1 MKDPT
6 GADQILLRDL
16 NAVRLKDEEVSRV
29 LAAAKM
35 ACRNGETSDTAGI
48 MIAVRLFEKAPDK
61 AKAII
66 FRLQALAKLIA
77 SLDFEDWVLGN
88 GHFVPAFAQESLI
101 SAAVDHPLSM
111 VDGDISFEKEPFL
124 QRAFEL
130 TKTHSG
136 NDN

>member
-1 MKDPT
+1 MEDPT

-16 NAVRLKDEEVSRV
+16 NAVRLKDEEVARV

-35 ACRNGETSDTAGI
+35 ACRNGETGDTAGI

-66 FRLQALAKLIA
+66 FRLQALARLIA

-88 GHFVPAFAQESLI
+88 GHFIPAFAQESLI
-101 SAAVDHPLSM
+101 SAAVDHPLSL
-111 VDGDISFEKEPFL
+111 VNGDISFEKKSFL

-130 TKTHSG
+130 TESQGG
-136 NDN
+136 NGN